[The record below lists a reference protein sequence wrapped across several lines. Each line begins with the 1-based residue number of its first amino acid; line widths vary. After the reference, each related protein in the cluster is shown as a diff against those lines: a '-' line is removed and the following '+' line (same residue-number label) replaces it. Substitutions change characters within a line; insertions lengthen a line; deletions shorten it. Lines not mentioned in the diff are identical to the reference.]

1 MSVLTELD
9 QIRSYLSM
17 PGQPFE
23 LVDETIRGVPLK
35 VYKHLPRNL
44 SVFIAEALE
53 RFPDRTF
60 IVSGERRLTYRDAL
74 GRAAGLAE
82 ILRTRHGIG
91 AGVRVGIAM
100 RNSPEWILSL
110 IAILLADGIAVLVN
124 SRGTADEIVHGLN
137 NTECS
142 VLIADRRRGEAAAA
156 GYRGQIVFAD
166 EAGGF
171 YGQDEQELAIEFSS
185 VIVSDAEID
194 DPAMILF
201 TSGTTGRPKG
211 ATLTH
216 RGIAT
221 FLFGMR
227 HNGGAYLGHA
237 ARRMGVEP
245 ATLIGALP
253 QQATL
258 AIFPLFH
265 ISGASAMLLGAL
277 TSGGK
282 IVIMDRW
289 NAADALALIARERI
303 TMLQGPPSIF
313 WDVLACPDLATAD
326 VSSLTNIGIGGQA
339 TPPNLL
345 KALRQAF
352 PKASPGGGFGQTE
365 TNGAIASGTGEEYLT
380 NPTAGGRIL
389 PGVEVRIV
397 DDEGNDLP
405 LGAAG
410 EIWVKS
416 ALNMAGYWN
425 QPDATEAA
433 FRDGWLR
440 TGDVGYLDADR
451 FITIVDRKKD
461 VIICGGENIYCAE
474 LERVFQ
480 DYPGVLEVAAFGVA
494 DDRMGERALLAVV
507 PQPGI
512 SLDLSD
518 MAAFGRRHLADY
530 KVPSEFVIAAAPFV
544 RNAVGKVDKAILR
557 KEYKTHAS

>member
-23 LVDETIRGVPLK
+23 LVDETINGVPLK

-44 SVFIAEALE
+44 SVFVVEAME
-53 RFPDRTF
+53 RFADRTF
-60 IVSGERRLTYRDAL
+60 IVGGARRLTYGEAL

-82 ILRTRHGIG
+82 ILRTRYGVSDG
-91 AGVRVGIAM
+91 ARVGIAM
-100 RNSPEWILSL
+100 RNSHEWILSL
-110 IAILLADGIAVLVN
+110 MAILLTGGIAVLVN

-137 NTECS
+137 DTECG
-142 VLIADRRRGEAAAA
+142 VLIADHRRGAAVTA
-156 GYRGQIVFAD
+156 GFQGQIVFTD
-166 EAGGF
+166 EGGTF
-171 YGQDEQELAIEFSS
+171 RNKDGHEMAIKPSP
-185 VIVSDAEID
+185 VTISDADID

-227 HNGGAYLGHA
+227 HNGGTYLGHA
-237 ARRMGVEP
+237 AQRMGVEP
-245 ATLIGALP
+245 ATLIAAMP

-289 NAADALALIARERI
+289 NPADALALIARERI

-313 WDVLACPDLATAD
+313 WDVLACPELAGAD
-326 VSSLTNIGIGGQA
+326 ISSLTNVGIGGQA

-345 KALRQAF
+345 KELRKAF

-365 TNGAIASGTGEEYLT
+365 TNGAIASGTGEEYMT

-389 PGVEVRIV
+389 PGVEVRII

-405 LGAAG
+405 LGSAG

-425 QPDATEAA
+425 QPEATAA
-433 FRDGWLR
+433 ALRDGWLR
-440 TGDVGYLDADR
+440 TGDVGYLDEDR

-461 VIICGGENIYCAE
+461 VIICRGENIYCAE

-494 DDRMGERALLAVV
+494 DERLGERALLAVV
-507 PQPGI
+507 PQAGV
-512 SLDLSD
+512 SLDTGD

-530 KVPSEFVIAAAPFV
+530 KIPSEFLIADAPFV

-557 KEYKTHAS
+557 KGYAAGTA

>member
-23 LVDETIRGVPLK
+23 LVDEAIKGVPLK

-44 SVFIAEALE
+44 TVFVAEAME
-53 RFPDRTF
+53 RFADRTF
-60 IVSGERRLTYRDAL
+60 IVGGDRRLTYGEAL
-74 GRAAGLAE
+74 SRAAGLAQ
-82 ILRTRHGIG
+82 ILRTQYGVRAG
-91 AGVRVGIAM
+91 ARVGIAM

-110 IAILLADGIAVLVN
+110 MAILLTGGIAVLVN

-137 NTECS
+137 DTECG
-142 VLIADRRRGEAAAA
+142 VLIADRRRGEAVAA
-156 GYRGQIVFAD
+156 GFHGGIVFAD
-166 EAGGF
+166 ETGAF
-171 YGQDEQELAIEFSS
+171 YNQDGRELAIRPSP
-185 VIVSDAEID
+185 VTVSDADID

-227 HNGGAYLGHA
+227 HNGGTYLGHA
-237 ARRMGVEP
+237 ARRMGVDP
-245 ATLIGALP
+245 AVLIAAMP

-289 NAADALALIARERI
+289 NPADALALIAQERI

-326 VSSLTNIGIGGQA
+326 VSSLTNVGIGGQA

-345 KALRQAF
+345 KELRKVF

-380 NPTAGGRIL
+380 NPAAGGRIL
-389 PGVEVRIV
+389 PGVDVRIV

-405 LGAAG
+405 LGSAG

-425 QPDATEAA
+425 QPEATAA
-433 FRDGWLR
+433 ALRDGWLR
-440 TGDVGYLDADR
+440 TGDVGYLDTDR

-461 VIICGGENIYCAE
+461 VIICRGENIYCAE
-474 LERVFQ
+474 LERVYQ

-494 DDRMGERALLAVV
+494 DDRLGERVLLAVV
-507 PQPGI
+507 PQPGVN
-512 SLDLSD
+512 LVTAN
-518 MAAFGRRHLADY
+518 MATFGRPHLADY
-530 KVPSEFVIAAAPFV
+530 KIPSEFVITDVPFA

-557 KEYKTHAS
+557 KGYAAGRS

>member
-1 MSVLTELD
+1 
-9 QIRSYLSM
+9 M

-23 LVDETIRGVPLK
+23 LVDETIKGIPLK

-44 SVFIAEALE
+44 TVFVVEAME
-53 RFPDRTF
+53 RFADRTF
-60 IVSGERRLTYRDAL
+60 IVSGERRLTYREAL

-82 ILRTRHGIG
+82 ILRTRYGVE
-91 AGVRVGIAM
+91 AGTRVGIAM
-100 RNSPEWILSL
+100 RNSPEWILSMM
-110 IAILLADGIAVLVN
+110 AILLTGGIAVLVN

-137 NTECS
+137 DTECG
-142 VLIADRRRGEAAAA
+142 VLIADRRRGEAVAA
-156 GYRGQIVFAD
+156 GFHGQIVFAEED
-166 EAGGF
+166 GAF
-171 YGQDEQELAIEFSS
+171 SGQDGPALNVALAP
-185 VIVSDAEID
+185 VTVSNAAID

-227 HNGGAYLGHA
+227 HNGGTYLGHA

-245 ATLIGALP
+245 ATLIAAMP

-282 IVIMDRW
+282 IVIMNRW
-289 NAADALALIARERI
+289 NPSDALALIARERI

-313 WDVLACPDLATAD
+313 WDVLACPDLAMAD
-326 VSSLTNIGIGGQA
+326 VGSLTNVGIGGQA

-345 KALRQAF
+345 KELRKVF
-352 PKASPGGGFGQTE
+352 PQASPGGGFGQTE

-397 DDEGNDLP
+397 DDAGNDLP
-405 LGAAG
+405 LGTAG

-425 QPDATEAA
+425 QPEATAA
-433 FRDGWLR
+433 ALRDGWLR

-451 FITIVDRKKD
+451 YITIVDRKKD

-494 DDRMGERALLAVV
+494 DDRLGERALLAVV
-507 PQPGI
+507 PQPEVNLV
-512 SLDLSD
+512 SAD

-530 KVPSEFVIAAAPFV
+530 KIPSEFVITDTPFV

-557 KEYKTHAS
+557 KGYPTGTA